1 MKKVVIKNERGEQS
15 EFSEFD
21 FEFVFLTAELK
32 TSVNF
37 WVINMKGK
45 FWQETLDSVGFCVF
59 FFFFFQLKEHLRL
72 F

>member
-1 MKKVVIKNERGEQS
+1 MVIKNERGEQS

-45 FWQETLDSVGFCVF
+45 FCKKL
-59 FFFFFQLKEHLRL
+59 
-72 F
+72 

>member
-15 EFSEFD
+15 EFSKFD

-37 WVINMKGK
+37 
-45 FWQETLDSVGFCVF
+45 
-59 FFFFFQLKEHLRL
+59 
-72 F
+72 

>member
-1 MKKVVIKNERGEQS
+1 MRKMVIKNERGEQN

-37 WVINMKGK
+37 
-45 FWQETLDSVGFCVF
+45 
-59 FFFFFQLKEHLRL
+59 
-72 F
+72 